1 MHPRGESGTTIGTT
15 KNYHSNSLSSSTSS
29 SISMTTTSS
38 SNNNHHH
45 HKPNQ
50 TTTTTSHS
58 LSFER
63 KNTNKG
69 GEKERLYKSIRSNS
83 NSQSTHNYSKTSTST
98 STSTTNPCG
107 RIPFY
112 FWIQWTTF
120 RRTYPRASK
129 LLLLGVFLL
138 LIFVVSNVVSHDT
151 YMTQQQHIEDGTTTT
166 TTEQSSFLSFLT
178 GRGKEGSSSNRPI
191 KKYGNMQGRGSYSY
205 VTSNN
210 EVYLS
215 DLIAASLQLS
225 EIAGQE
231 IVNVKN
237 GNIGLDT
244 HIKGQT
250 EEGIDEPVTVAD
262 GNSNRIIVNG
272 LRDLFPGIDI
282 LSEETEP
289 LADPEGYHRITKLN
303 EIKLDEDALIKLSD
317 ILITVDPLDA
327 TKEFT
332 EAGTEKCEYDE
343 CVRYVTT
350 MVGIVDTSKQGGK
363 RPIAGIINQ
372 PFYPQTATTWGVI
385 LPSGKRQTSGFPAL
399 DSATIKTDTVVISRS
414 HTGAGADVVTEYLDG
429 HHPLMAGGSGYKGL
443 TVIEGKAEAYV
454 HVTKIKSWD
463 VCAVDALIR
472 AAGGEFTNL
481 KGEHLIYEKDAP
493 LIDGGIIATGVASE
507 HSWYVEKLHNIQV

>member
-1 MHPRGESGTTIGTT
+1 MHPRGESGTTLGNS

-29 SISMTTTSS
+29 SISTTSS
-38 SNNNHHH
+38 NN
-45 HKPNQ
+45 KSNQ
-50 TTTTTSHS
+50 TTTTTHS

-63 KNTNKG
+63 KNKG
-69 GEKERLYKSIRSNS
+69 DKERLYKSIRSNS
-83 NSQSTHNYSKTSTST
+83 QSTNYPISTST
-98 STSTTNPCG
+98 NPCA
-107 RIPFY
+107 RIPLY

-129 LLLLGVFLL
+129 LLLLGGFLF

-151 YMTQQQHIEDGTTTT
+151 YMTQQQHIEDGTI
-166 TTEQSSFLSFLT
+166 TEQSSFLSFLT
-178 GRGKEGSSSNRPI
+178 GRGGEGSSSSRPI

-205 VTSNN
+205 VTSDNK
-210 EVYLS
+210 VYLS

-303 EIKLDEDALIKLSD
+303 EIKLDEDALINLSD

-399 DSATIKTDTVVISRS
+399 DPATIKADTVVISRS
-414 HTGAGADVVTEYLDG
+414 HTGTGADVVTEYLDG